1 MNNIN
6 NLVPAITYVS
16 LNNPN
21 EFHTESIH
29 AFKSGALCGYCNQAL
44 ITGPCSTDELQAMHA
59 YFGNLPYTVWTTVQL
74 NEHTQDFR
82 TQELNLLMAAKLGT
96 IAPATVKNEITVKE
110 LTDTSD
116 IARIWIP
123 LVAPLFGATAAEFAT
138 FIAYLQQTSIAN
150 KMRYFIA
157 LLNGIPAATSM
168 LIVHDDCIAVD
179 WVGTLPAYRRKGLGY
194 AVTCNALHLLK
205 NEGNKPVVLLASAAG
220 EALYKKIGLSVVD
233 QYNVYMHS

>member
-1 MNNIN
+1 MQNIN
-6 NLVPAITYVS
+6 NFVPAITYVS

-44 ITGPCSTDELQAMHA
+44 ITNPCNTDELQAMHA
-59 YFGNLPYTVWTTVQL
+59 YFGTLPYTAWTKIQL

-82 TQELNLLMAAKLGT
+82 AQEINLLMAAKLGT
-96 IAPATVKNEITVKE
+96 IAPATVKNEITVRE
-110 LTDTSD
+110 LTDKSD

-123 LVAPLFGATAAEFAT
+123 LVAPLFGTTAAEFT
-138 FIAYLQQTSIAN
+138 RFIAYLQQTSIA
-150 KMRYFIA
+150 KKLHYFIA
-157 LLNGIPAATSM
+157 LLNGVPAAASM
-168 LIVHDDCIAVD
+168 LIVHDNFIAVD
-179 WVGTLPAYRRKGLGY
+179 WVGTLPAYRHQGLGY
-194 AVTCNALHLLK
+194 AVTCNALHML
-205 NEGNKPVVLLASAAG
+205 NDNGDKPVVLLSSAAG